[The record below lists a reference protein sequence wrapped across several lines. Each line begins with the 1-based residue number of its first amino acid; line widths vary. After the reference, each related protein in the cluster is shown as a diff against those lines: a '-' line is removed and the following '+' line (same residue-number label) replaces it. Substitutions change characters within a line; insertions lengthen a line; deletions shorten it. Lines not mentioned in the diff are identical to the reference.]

1 MFHYNTGIRRRR
13 MELLE
18 SFLVLFPIKVPWNQA
33 YNSGVSLA
41 PGYQW
46 PVTSFF
52 FGIKLAFAICFLG
65 LFSLYFLL
73 NWFPVFSNRVSWNAH
88 ELITVGWPI
97 VMGADTEMNQSNFKI
112 ARAKHGKT
120 LINKLCFLMNS
131 DWLRKGR
138 RSLFSQSKRVAI
150 WTVHTFNRFTFF
162 FKFIFF
168 LYSSFLQIDCT
179 TEGKKCTEHKI
190 HAFPSLKLFK
200 DGREVCCGV
209 SILKLRVL

>member
-52 FGIKLAFAICFLG
+52 FWYKARFCHLLSWFIFPLLLGKLVSSLFQSSIVKRTRSNYCG
-65 LFSLYFLL
+65 LANS
-73 NWFPVFSNRVSWNAH
+73 NGRRHWNEPVKFQNSPRQARKNAYQQ
-88 ELITVGWPI
+88 
-97 VMGADTEMNQSNFKI
+97 VMF
-112 ARAKHGKT
+112 
-120 LINKLCFLMNS
+120 FLMNS

-138 RSLFSQSKRVAI
+138 RSLFSQSKRVATR
-150 WTVHTFNRFTFF
+150 TVHTFNRFTFF
-162 FKFIFF
+162 FLIYFF
-168 LYSSFLQIDCT
+168 LVLFFLTDWL
-179 TEGKKCTEHKI
+179 HNW
-190 HAFPSLKLFK
+190 
-200 DGREVCCGV
+200 REKVH
-209 SILKLRVL
+209 RA

>member
-52 FGIKLAFAICFLG
+52 FWYKTRFCHLLSWFIFPLLLGKLVSSLFQSSIVKRTRSNYCG
-65 LFSLYFLL
+65 L
-73 NWFPVFSNRVSWNAH
+73 
-88 ELITVGWPI
+88 PI
-97 VMGADTEMNQSNFKI
+97 VTGADIEMNQSNFKI

-190 HAFPSLKLFK
+190 HAFPSL
-200 DGREVCCGV
+200 
-209 SILKLRVL
+209 